1 LSPRRKSKVGH
12 KVHPYGF
19 RIGVIRGWHAKWY
32 DKKHYREFLHEDL
45 KLRRAVEKKCSDGG
59 VAKVEIDHQGNE
71 LLLTLYSAR
80 PGIVIGRG
88 GQRAEELRAHL
99 EGICGK
105 RVRLSIK
112 EVEQPELEA
121 RLVARNVA
129 DQLERRMAF
138 RRAVKQTAF
147 RTMQAGAKGVK
158 ISCAGRL
165 GGVEIARRET
175 VLQGQ
180 LPLHTLCADIDYGFA
195 EARTTLGNIG
205 VKVWI
210 YKGRIF
216 PEVRRES
223 VTAEASEVS

>member
-1 LSPRRKSKVGH
+1 LGH

-19 RIGVIRGWHAKWY
+19 RIGITKEWLAKWY
-32 DKKHYREFLHEDL
+32 DEKHYADFLHEDL
-45 KLRRAVEKKCSDGG
+45 NLRRAIQEKCAEGG
-59 VAKVEIDHQGNE
+59 VARVEIDHQGNE
-71 LLLTLYSAR
+71 ILVTLYSSR

-88 GQRAEELRAHL
+88 GQRAEELRSRL

-138 RRAVKQTAF
+138 RRAMKQAAF

-158 ISCAGRL
+158 IMCKGRL
-165 GGVEIARRET
+165 GGLEIARTET
-175 VLQGQ
+175 LRQGQ
-180 LPLHTLCADIDYGFA
+180 MPLHKLRADIDYGLA
-195 EARTTLGNIG
+195 EAHTVMGRIG

-210 YKGRIF
+210 YKGDII
-216 PEVRRES
+216 PEMKEKS
-223 VTAEASEVS
+223 ATTEKSEVPEGT

>member
-1 LSPRRKSKVGH
+1 VGH

-19 RIGVIRGWHAKWY
+19 RIGVIRGWQAKWY
-32 DKKHYREFLHEDL
+32 DEKHYSEFLHEDL
-45 KLRRAVEKKCSDGG
+45 RLRRAIEDKCVDGG
-59 VAKVEIDHQGNE
+59 VARVEIDHQGNE
-71 LLLTLYSAR
+71 LLVTLYSAR

-88 GQRAEELRAHL
+88 GQRAEELRSLL
-99 EGICGK
+99 EELCGK

-121 RLVARNVA
+121 CLVARNVA

-138 RRAVKQTAF
+138 RRAVKQAVF

-175 VLQGQ
+175 SHQGQ

-216 PEVRRES
+216 PEVKKES
-223 VTAEASEVS
+223 VTAETSEVS